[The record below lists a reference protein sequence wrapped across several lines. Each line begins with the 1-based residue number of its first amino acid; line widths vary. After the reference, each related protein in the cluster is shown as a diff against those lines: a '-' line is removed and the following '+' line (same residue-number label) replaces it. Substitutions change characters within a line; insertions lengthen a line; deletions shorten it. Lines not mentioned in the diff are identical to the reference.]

1 MTNANDRNVRNERVV
16 KNKMR
21 PFWLYIFFGFSIF
34 RLGGAAEA
42 FAQTPSAAP
51 ASLAD
56 LETQATAAY
65 TAKQYAESAR
75 LFAQAVSLS
84 QGDQKAGD
92 EYNEACSL
100 ALNGEKDR
108 SLTVLIQAVDD
119 GYSDSGHIAVDSDLV
134 SLHGDTRWTQLL
146 ARMDAAKK
154 AQDMRWGTAAFKS
167 TYVDNLSDSDKVSGL
182 SLLWAEARFGFA
194 NFWHVPELNWD
205 ETYKSYL
212 PQVLATKSTAEYYE
226 VLERFYA
233 LLQDGHTGVY
243 EPEQLRTIPVPF
255 QTRLVDGRVLVI
267 GAYDA
272 KFDMQGVKPGDE
284 VVSINGQPV
293 KEWAREKV
301 APYVTASSPQDR
313 DERLYYRELMRGK
326 AGTVFHLVLR
336 TPAGKESSHD
346 FAVGYHDPAPEFEF
360 KMLPGDVAYVALNEF
375 ENNKDADEW
384 DKHWPEIAKA
394 KAVILDMRRN
404 GGGDDGVGAHILATL
419 IDKPVPGPRQESPEW
434 IATYRAWGQA
444 QPMMRYPEQSLPPDA
459 THHFAGK
466 VVMLTS
472 ANTFSAAEDAVV
484 LFATSKRGVIV
495 GEASGGSTGQPLSFN
510 LPGGG
515 TARVCSKHDCFPDGK
530 EFVGVGVTPDVA
542 AHLTREDLVRGTDSV
557 LEAGL
562 KVASQP

>member
-1 MTNANDRNVRNERVV
+1 
-16 KNKMR
+16 MR
-21 PFWLYIFFGFSIF
+21 TRLLPHLLFGFSI
-34 RLGGAAEA
+34 LCIGSGLQLYAQAASS
-42 FAQTPSAAP
+42 TPL
-51 ASLAD
+51 SLAD
-56 LETQATAAY
+56 LEQQATAAY
-65 TAKQYAESAR
+65 TAKQYAASAR
-75 LFAQAVSLS
+75 LFAQAVQLS
-84 QGDQKAGD
+84 TEGLRSSN

-100 ALNGEKDR
+100 ALSGEKDHA
-108 SLTVLIQAVDD
+108 LEVLIQSVKD
-119 GYSDSGHIAVDSDLV
+119 GYGDSDHMAVDSDLV
-134 SLHGDTRWTQLL
+134 SLHADPRWTELL
-146 ARMDAAKK
+146 TRMDAAKK
-154 AQDMRWGTAAFKS
+154 AQNMRWGTAAFKS
-167 TYVDNLSDSDKVSGL
+167 TYAENLSDADKVAGL

-194 NFWHVPELNWD
+194 NFWHVPQLNWD

-212 PQVLATKSTAEYYE
+212 PQVLATKSTAEYYK

-243 EPEQLRTIPVPF
+243 PPEQLQTIPVPF

-293 KEWAREKV
+293 KEWAQQKV

-313 DERLYYRELMRGK
+313 DERLYYRGLMRGK
-326 AGTVFHLVLR
+326 EGTVFHLVLR

-346 FAVGYHDPAPEFEF
+346 FAVGYHDPAPEFDF
-360 KMLPGDVAYVALNEF
+360 KMLPGNVAYVALNEF

-384 DKHWPEIAKA
+384 DKHWPEIVKS
-394 KAVILDMRRN
+394 KAVILDLRRN

-434 IATYRAWGQA
+434 IATYKAWGQA
-444 QPMMRYPEQSLPPDA
+444 QPMMRYPSESLPPDK

-484 LFATSKRGVIV
+484 LFATSKRGIIV
-495 GEASGGSTGQPLSFN
+495 GEPSGGSTGQPLSFN

-515 TARVCSKHDCFPDGK
+515 TARVCSKHDSFPDGK

-542 AHLTREDLVRGTDSV
+542 AHVTREDLVRGTDSV
-557 LEAGL
+557 LDAGL
-562 KVASQP
+562 KVALQP

>member
-1 MTNANDRNVRNERVV
+1 
-16 KNKMR
+16 MR
-21 PFWLYIFFGFSIF
+21 TSSITLLLCSSF
-34 RLGGAAEA
+34 CGTA
-42 FAQTPSAAP
+42 FTQMAP
-51 ASLAD
+51 PAPPTLASL
-56 LETQATAAY
+56 ETAGTAAY
-65 TAKQYAESAR
+65 TAKHYADSAR
-75 LFAQAVSLS
+75 LYAQAVALS
-84 QGDQKAGD
+84 EGSQRGGD

-100 ALNGEKDR
+100 ALAGEKD
-108 SLTVLIQAVDD
+108 SALTVLAQAVDD
-119 GYSDSGHIAVDSDLV
+119 GFGDRDHMAIDTDLV
-134 SLHGDTRWTQLL
+134 SLHTDSRWAALL
-146 ARMDAAKK
+146 ARMDATIK
-154 AQDMRWGTAAFKS
+154 AQNMRWGTAAFK
-167 TYVDNLSDSDKVSGL
+167 TAYAENLSDADKVSGL

-194 NFWHVPELNWD
+194 NFWHVPGLNWD

-212 PQVLATKSTAEYYE
+212 PQVLATKSTAEYYD

-243 EPEQLRTIPVPF
+243 APEQLQTIPVPF

-284 VVSINGQPV
+284 VVSINSLPV
-293 KEWAREKV
+293 KEWAQQKV

-313 DERLYYRELMRGK
+313 DERLYYRGLMRGK
-326 AGTVFHLVLR
+326 EGTVFHLVLR

-360 KMLPGDVAYVALNEF
+360 KMLPGNVAYVALNEF
-375 ENNKDADEW
+375 ENSKDAEEW
-384 DKHWPEIAKA
+384 DKHWPEIVKA
-394 KAVILDMRRN
+394 KAVILDLRRN

-434 IATYRAWGQA
+434 IATYKAWGQA
-444 QPMMRYPEQSLPPDA
+444 QPTMRYPAESLPPDA

-515 TARVCSKHDCFPDGK
+515 TARVCSKHDSFPDGH
-530 EFVGVGVTPDVA
+530 EFVGVGVPPDVP
-542 AHLTREDLVRGTDSV
+542 AHVTREDLIHGTDSV
-557 LEAGL
+557 LDAGL
-562 KVASQP
+562 KIALQP

>member
-1 MTNANDRNVRNERVV
+1 MRM
-16 KNKMR
+16 KMR
-21 PFWLYIFFGFSIF
+21 YFSPYLLLVLVIVCS
-34 RLGGAAEA
+34 GDATGA
-42 FAQTPSAAP
+42 FAQTPSSLP

-56 LETQATAAY
+56 LESQATAAY

-75 LFAQAVSLS
+75 LFGRAVALAL
-84 QGDQKAGD
+84 GDQRAGD

-100 ALNGEKDR
+100 ALSGEKER
-108 SLTVLIQAVDD
+108 SLGVLAQAVDD
-119 GYSDSGHIAVDSDLV
+119 GFADSGHIAVDTDLI
-134 SLHGDTRWTQLL
+134 SLHGDPRWTALL
-146 ARMDAAKK
+146 ARIDIAKK

-167 TYVDNLSDSDKVSGL
+167 TYTENLSDADKVSGL

-243 EPEQLRTIPVPF
+243 GPEQLQTIPVPF

-284 VVSINGQPV
+284 VVSINSLPV
-293 KEWAREKV
+293 KEWAQQKV
-301 APYVTASSPQDR
+301 TPYVTASSPQDR
-313 DERLYYRELMRGK
+313 DERLYYRGLMRGK
-326 AGTVFHLVLR
+326 EGTVFHLVLR
-336 TPAGKESSHD
+336 TPAGKESTHD
-346 FAVGYHDPAPEFEF
+346 FTVGYHDPAPEFEF
-360 KMLPGDVAYVALNEF
+360 KMLPGNVAYVALNEF
-375 ENNKDADEW
+375 GNNKDAEEW
-384 DKHWPEIAKA
+384 DKHWPEIVKA
-394 KAVILDMRRN
+394 KAVILDLRRN
-404 GGGDDGVGAHILATL
+404 GGGDDGVGSHILATL

-434 IATYRAWGQA
+434 IATYRAWGQT
-444 QPMMRYPEQSLPPDA
+444 QPMMRYPAQNLSPDA
-459 THHFAGK
+459 TRHFAGK

-495 GEASGGSTGQPLSFN
+495 GEPSGGSTGQPLSFN

-515 TARVCSKHDCFPDGK
+515 TARVCSKHDSFPDGK
-530 EFVGVGVTPDVA
+530 EFVGIGVTPDVS
-542 AHLTREDLVRGTDSV
+542 AHVTREDLVRGTDSV
-557 LEAGL
+557 LDAGL
-562 KVASQP
+562 RVALQP

>member
-1 MTNANDRNVRNERVV
+1 
-16 KNKMR
+16 MR
-21 PFWLYIFFGFSIF
+21 TRLLPHLLFGFSI
-34 RLGGAAEA
+34 LCISSGPQLHAQAASS
-42 FAQTPSAAP
+42 TPL
-51 ASLAD
+51 SLAE
-56 LETQATAAY
+56 LEQQATAAY

-75 LFAQAVSLS
+75 LFAQAVQLS
-84 QGDQKAGD
+84 NDSQRAGD

-100 ALNGEKDR
+100 ALGGEKDHA
-108 SLTVLIQAVDD
+108 LAVLIQSVEDEFGD
-119 GYSDSGHIAVDSDLV
+119 RDHMAVDSDLV
-134 SLHGDTRWTQLL
+134 SLHADPRWTQLL
-146 ARMDAAKK
+146 TRMDAAKK
-154 AQDMRWGTAAFKS
+154 AQNLRWGTAAFQS
-167 TYVDNLSDSDKVSGL
+167 TYAENLSDADKVAGL

-194 NFWHVPELNWD
+194 NFWHVPTLNWD

-212 PQVLATKSTAEYYE
+212 SQVLATKSTAEYYD

-243 EPEQLRTIPVPF
+243 PPEQLQTIPVPF

-293 KEWAREKV
+293 KEWAQQKV

-326 AGTVFHLVLR
+326 EGTVFHLVLR

-346 FAVGYHDPAPEFEF
+346 FAVGHHDPAPEFDF
-360 KMLPGDVAYVALNEF
+360 KMLPGNVAYVALNEF

-384 DKHWPEIAKA
+384 DKHWPEIVKS
-394 KAVILDMRRN
+394 KAVILDLRRN

-419 IDKPVPGPRQESPEW
+419 IDKPTPGPRQESPEW
-434 IATYRAWGQA
+434 IATYKAWGQT
-444 QPMMRYPEQSLPPDA
+444 QPMMRYPAESLPPDA

-484 LFATSKRGVIV
+484 LFATSKRGIIV
-495 GEASGGSTGQPLSFN
+495 GEPSGGSTGQPLSFN

-515 TARVCSKHDCFPDGK
+515 TARVCTKHDTFPDGT
-530 EFVGVGVTPDVA
+530 EFVGVGVTPNRP
-542 AHLTREDLVRGTDSV
+542 AHVTREDLVRGTDSV
-557 LEAGL
+557 LDAAL
-562 KVASQP
+562 KVALQP